1 MKINDNPAFNAF
13 DLSIKKT
20 IKIKTRDDKSLIVND
35 SMYLLIKTFG
45 VLNAFIIKKWETSD
59 EIRINKTI
67 VEKLKK

>member
-45 VLNAFIIKKWETSD
+45 VLNAFIIKK
-59 EIRINKTI
+59 
-67 VEKLKK
+67 